1 MSEQTLRLQTI
12 SDSKPAVDALNNLVS
27 ALGRIKNAVKSGMD
41 FSKVSDGLGKLNQAL
56 SQGIPEENV
65 ARLERVAAVIDKL
78 SSAKDVNIKVDTS
91 KLFQG
96 SVQDAQKSAEELS
109 GRVKDTMAEAVSYN
123 SNVAESAD
131 EIASRYVDAT
141 SKVELLQMKMS
152 ALRSELV
159 EGIGN
164 GKFDTKKII
173 AYTTQIQNL
182 QEQIKKLNGELKD
195 TTEPA
200 RDAGNGF
207 SKLISS
213 IGRVAFYRAIR
224 TAIKG
229 VTDGLKE
236 GVTNVRKYSEAIGGS
251 FARDMNTAA
260 ASLSTMRNSL
270 GAAVAPALQALIPI
284 LSTITSFAITA
295 FNALNQLLSL
305 LRGGGSWTRATASM
319 NNYTKAAKGAGGA
332 TKDLLADWDE
342 LNIIQSQGGGGGG
355 GSDID
360 YSDMFEEVY
369 EFDERIKAIVTWLQE
384 HMDLVKAAAW
394 GLVGAFAAWKLT
406 DGFKLDILTLGKQIG
421 RFMLMWLGVTVAIYG
436 AKKAFDA
443 FKDQFDNGINW
454 DNLKKAIGYS
464 ALAVLGL
471 GIAFGKLGIGYGLL
485 GFGIAL
491 AINPIKELVE
501 TGQMSEVSMTQLA
514 VAIGSVA
521 GGLTLLVTKDGLKAA
536 RMMIGLGIAAY
547 GAAGAYKAFR
557 EQWENG
563 IDYENST
570 ELIRKLGLA
579 VLGLGIAFG
588 IKGAGIGALAAGITE
603 VITPIKEMVEE
614 ITNGKDAISAL
625 RDISSEAFAQLET
638 GIITVGL
645 GLSLLT
651 GSWIPLA
658 IAGVVDIVLWAVR
671 EWDSIVDAFKKAW
684 ENIGNWFYDNVTMP
698 VGNFFIDMIN
708 KVLEAINS
716 VISFINDTFG
726 TTYALNDMIPRLEA
740 RADET
745 AELVE
750 KATGRKDPQRKKN
763 ITGTATED
771 QMKGYEDSVQGLN
784 QINKE
789 AIQNQKEFSEQL
801 REAVG
806 EFNLNDYS
814 NVEEAINAINQRLED
829 NADNIKKTTGQT
841 SELIAQTEEYT
852 SAVQEAI
859 DAVTEWQQTE
869 FAKKAAQD
877 QEAYIYATENA
888 LRHNLAE
895 IEDYFGANPFAD
907 LESLFESGIK
917 NNVIP
922 MLERAGYDVNGS
934 TAQGIM
940 KYFHDKW
947 IESLTSEDWEGDIN
961 GLMRLLKEAIEDPS
975 NAVEIPSLMEDTVI
989 PVEQEYDVTPTI
1001 DFEQPE
1007 ALNGENPVQEALD
1020 QYPDAAFATIDDSG
1034 MVAGL
1039 SQSLASVQSTVAS
1052 IRSAIM
1058 SLNGIGFSF
1067 GWSGF
1072 GGRFSTVGAAAEGGL
1087 FNTGEMFIAREA
1099 GPELVGRMGNRNAV
1113 ANNDQ
1118 IVSGIAYGVATAND
1132 EQNSL
1137 LRQQNALLT
1146 RLLGKKFTAEVHPSA
1161 ALGRVTTQSQRMY
1174 ERTTG

>member
-1 MSEQTLRLQTI
+1 MSEQTLRLQAI
-12 SDSKPAVDALNNLVS
+12 SDSKSAVDALNNLVS

-78 SSAKDVNIKVDTS
+78 SGAKAVNIKVDTS
-91 KLFQG
+91 KPLQNPL
-96 SVQDAQKSAEELS
+96 QDAQESAEMFSNSTKTAMSE
-109 GRVKDTMAEAVSYN
+109 VQSYN
-123 SNVAESAD
+123 SSVAESAED
-131 EIASRYVDAT
+131 IASRYVDAT

-164 GKFDTKKII
+164 GKFDTKKIT
-173 AYTTQIQNL
+173 AYATQIQNL

-200 RDAGNGF
+200 RNAGNGF

-213 IGRVAFYRAIR
+213 IGRIAFYRAIR
-224 TAIKG
+224 SAIKA

-406 DGFKLDILTLGKQIG
+406 DGFKLDLLSVGKQIG
-421 RFMLMWLGVTVAIYG
+421 RFLRIWLGVTIAIYG
-436 AKKAFDA
+436 ATRAF
-443 FKDQFDNGINW
+443 QN
-454 DNLKKAIGYS
+454 
-464 ALAVLGL
+464 
-471 GIAFGKLGIGYGLL
+471 
-485 GFGIAL
+485 
-491 AINPIKELVE
+491 
-501 TGQMSEVSMTQLA
+501 
-514 VAIGSVA
+514 
-521 GGLTLLVTKDGLKAA
+521 
-536 RMMIGLGIAAY
+536 
-547 GAAGAYKAFR
+547 FR
-557 EQWENG
+557 DQWENG
-563 IDYENST
+563 IDFENST
-570 ELIRKLGLA
+570 KLIRNLGLA
-579 VLGLGIAFG
+579 VLGLAIAFG
-588 IKGAGIGALAAGITE
+588 IKGLGLGLVAAGVVE
-603 VITPIKEMVEE
+603 VITPIKEM
-614 ITNGKDAISAL
+614 ITELNKGKDAIEAL
-625 RDISSEAFAQLET
+625 RSISDEAFAQLET
-638 GIITVGL
+638 GIITLGL

-651 GSWIPLA
+651 GNWIPLA
-658 IAGVVDIVLWAVR
+658 ILGAVDVVLWAVR
-671 EWDSIVDAFKKAW
+671 EWDNIVAAFKKAW

-708 KVLEAINS
+708 SVLEAINS
-716 VISFINDTFG
+716 VISFINNTFG
-726 TTYALNDMIPRLEA
+726 TTYALNNMIPRLEA
-740 RADET
+740 RVDET
-745 AELVE
+745 SDIVD
-750 KATGRKDPQRKKN
+750 KASGRADPQRKKN

-771 QMKGYEDSVQGLN
+771 QMKGYKDSVQELS

-789 AIQNQKEFSEQL
+789 AVQSQEAFSQQL

-806 EFNLNDYS
+806 DFDLNDYAS
-814 NVEEAINAINQRLED
+814 VEEAINAINQRLEE
-829 NADNIKKTTGQT
+829 NADSIKQTTSQT
-841 SELIAQTEEYT
+841 SEMIEQTEDFT
-852 SAVQEAI
+852 SAVQDAV
-859 DAVTEWQQTE
+859 DAVTEWQQSQFKQQE
-869 FAKKAAQD
+869 IDSAFAKYEDSLETFLVNVADLYEAGRISNLEPTFSAIQSDILEPLLHSSGYDKAGEAAQNII
-877 QEAYIYATENA
+877 Q
-888 LRHNLAE
+888 
-895 IEDYFGANPFAD
+895 
-907 LESLFESGIK
+907 
-917 NNVIP
+917 
-922 MLERAGYDVNGS
+922 
-934 TAQGIM
+934 
-940 KYFHDKW
+940 YFHDKW
-947 IESLTSEDWEGDIN
+947 VESLTSEDWEGDIN

-975 NAVEIPSLMEDTVI
+975 NAVELPSMMEDSVI
-989 PVEQEYDVTPTI
+989 PIEQEYEVTPTI

-1052 IRSAIM
+1052 IRASIM

-1118 IVSGIAYGVATAND
+1118 IVSGIAYGVASAND